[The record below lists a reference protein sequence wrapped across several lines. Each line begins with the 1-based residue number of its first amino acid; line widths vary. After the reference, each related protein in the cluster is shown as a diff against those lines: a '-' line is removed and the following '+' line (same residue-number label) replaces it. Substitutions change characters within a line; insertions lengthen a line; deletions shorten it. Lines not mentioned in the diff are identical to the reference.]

1 MSLCICALDDDE
13 SILYTLE
20 AMAITQNWTFRGTTQ
35 VEQCLDW
42 IRDGVVELLLLD
54 YHMPLQNGLDVLRK
68 VQLISPSLPVL
79 MLTVEL
85 SPEVAEELLLAGAE
99 DFINKPIRLA
109 DFLSRIRL
117 HRRLVD
123 HRLRDQPGDRKGIGQ
138 ETLQKVVEYLRK
150 KNSSVEIDDVV
161 RQCGVSYT
169 TAHRYLD
176 YLAKRGLVSCSEILQ
191 NGKPGRPTR
200 AYRFITIS
208 PQND

>member
-20 AMAITQNWTFRGTTQ
+20 AMAITQNWIFRGTTH

-109 DFLSRIRL
+109 DFLARIRL
-117 HRRLVD
+117 HRRLAD
-123 HRLRDQPGDRKGIGQ
+123 SRLRNPLDARNGIGQ
-138 ETLQKVVEYLRK
+138 ETLQKIVEHLKYRS
-150 KNSSVEIDDVV
+150 SSVEIDDVV

-200 AYRFITIS
+200 TYRYIKIS
-208 PQND
+208 PQGD

>member
-1 MSLCICALDDDE
+1 M
-13 SILYTLE
+13 
-20 AMAITQNWTFRGTTQ
+20 
-35 VEQCLDW
+35 
-42 IRDGVVELLLLD
+42 LLLD

-68 VQLISPSLPVL
+68 VQFISPSLPVL

>member
-1 MSLCICALDDDE
+1 M
-13 SILYTLE
+13 
-20 AMAITQNWTFRGTTQ
+20 
-35 VEQCLDW
+35 
-42 IRDGVVELLLLD
+42 
-54 YHMPLQNGLDVLRK
+54 
-68 VQLISPSLPVL
+68 
-79 MLTVEL
+79 
-85 SPEVAEELLLAGAE
+85 
-99 DFINKPIRLA
+99 
-109 DFLSRIRL
+109 
-117 HRRLVD
+117 
-123 HRLRDQPGDRKGIGQ
+123 RDQPGDRKGIGQ